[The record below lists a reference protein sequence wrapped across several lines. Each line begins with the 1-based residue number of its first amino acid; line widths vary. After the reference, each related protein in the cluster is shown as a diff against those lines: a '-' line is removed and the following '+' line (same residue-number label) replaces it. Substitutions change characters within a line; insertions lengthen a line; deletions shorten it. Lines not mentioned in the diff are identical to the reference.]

1 MIVQKCQKFALDF
14 NKAKDTVYSD
24 IKSVVNEFS
33 FYTPVNIKG
42 KITDLSV
49 ATENDVGGTMT
60 AIKTVIFLDES
71 GFATL
76 TIFWDICDVVKDEKC
91 YDLCNLSLSKYK
103 SDCIPKT
110 KEITK
115 LKDTIKVYFC

>member
-14 NKAKDTVYSD
+14 NKAKDAVYSD

-49 ATENDVGGTMT
+49 ATENYVGGMVM
-60 AIKTVIFLDES
+60 AIKTVTFLDES

-76 TIFWDICDVVKDEKC
+76 TIFGDICDVVKDEKC
-91 YDLCNLSLSKYK
+91 YDFCNLSLSKYK
-103 SDCIPKT
+103 WDCILKT

-115 LKDTIKVYFC
+115 LKDTLKVYFC